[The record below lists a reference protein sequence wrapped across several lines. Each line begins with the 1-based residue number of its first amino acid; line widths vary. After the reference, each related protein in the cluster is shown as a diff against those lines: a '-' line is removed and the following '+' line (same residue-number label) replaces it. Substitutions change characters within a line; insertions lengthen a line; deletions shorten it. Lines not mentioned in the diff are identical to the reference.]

1 MNDLK
6 KQVIKKHLISHFLD
20 ELSLDTKIRCT
31 KCHFIYTVWSPLEYV
46 RGTLVLRTKRLIWHV
61 FLWKRVRQNVSPCH
75 SKCGTDKTFNSNG
88 VFSVWIECFIWN
100 VKQWINQSINQSII
114 NNYLYTFSIQSPCL
128 TKLHLFKKLST
139 RYRLFCRITSLVSKC
154 CLKYKSLG

>member
-1 MNDLK
+1 MDFNSVSVHIQTTGLNSVSVYVLTIIASLSIRWMIWK
-6 KQVIKKHLISHFLD
+6 NRLLKKHLISHFLD

-31 KCHFIYTVWSPLEYV
+31 KCHFIYTVWSPLQYV
-46 RGTLVLRTKRLIWHV
+46 RGTHVLRTKRLISHV

-100 VKQWINQSINQSII
+100 VKQWINESINQSSII
-114 NNYLYTFSIQSPCL
+114 IFI
-128 TKLHLFKKLST
+128 HF
-139 RYRLFCRITSLVSKC
+139 
-154 CLKYKSLG
+154 